1 MKEEQAKDYADRIW
15 NQYALCAWKPDWRR
29 IHSLMDNVKG
39 IERAL
44 LHCIRGTTRI
54 FMML

>member
-1 MKEEQAKDYADRIW
+1 VKEEQAKDYADRIW